1 MKTAKRFTAI
11 GLAGLMLLSI
21 TGCDSF
27 ITVKEPRE
35 TATPSVQVAPPAA
48 QPSRENPSR
57 TESAVETVA
66 KEQVQRRLNG
76 FYNTLEDPN
85 NYAVVEASQKN
96 LQDRPM
102 EELIQR
108 VNSIPGMDYF
118 PVGKT
123 YPEASQNA
131 KYLLANV
138 DYIENLRGRYKQ
150 DGSPLKVVDLAV
162 PLEAITVNG
171 FTATV
176 DPAYIVIRTDG
187 KEQYHD
193 GFTKRPIMLEQQT
206 DGQWYIVAAPNDTF
220 RW

>member
-1 MKTAKRFTAI
+1 MKTVQRFTAI

-21 TGCDSF
+21 TGCNNF
-27 ITVKEPRE
+27 ITVKEPKE
-35 TATPSVQVAPPAA
+35 TATPSVQAA
-48 QPSRENPSR
+48 SPSAQSPRDNKSR
-57 TESAVETVA
+57 TDTSNETVA

-85 NYAVVEASQKN
+85 NYAVVDAAHKTLKDS
-96 LQDRPM
+96 PT
-102 EELIQR
+102 EERIQR

-123 YPEASQNA
+123 YPEASKNA
-131 KYLLANV
+131 QYLLANV

-150 DGSPLKVVDLAV
+150 DGSALKEVNLTV

-176 DPAYIVIRTDG
+176 DPAYIVIRSDG

-193 GFTKRPIMLEQQT
+193 GFTKRPIILTQQT
-206 DGQWYIVAAPNDTF
+206 DGQWYLTPEPSDTF
-220 RW
+220 HW

>member
-1 MKTAKRFTAI
+1 MKTAQRFTAI

-21 TGCDSF
+21 TGCDNF
-27 ITVKEPRE
+27 ITVKEPRQ
-35 TATPSVQVAPPAA
+35 TATPSVQAASPSA
-48 QPSRENPSR
+48 QPSRGNSSSTDSPAEI
-57 TESAVETVA
+57 VA

-85 NYAVVEASQKN
+85 NYAVVEESQKN
-96 LQDRPM
+96 IQDRPM

-150 DGSPLKVVDLAV
+150 DGSALKEVNLTV

-176 DPAYIVIRTDG
+176 DPAYIVIRADG
-187 KEQYHD
+187 QEQYHD
-193 GFTKRPIMLEQQT
+193 GFTKQPITLTKQT
-206 DGQWYIVAAPNDTF
+206 DNQWYIITESNSSF

>member
-1 MKTAKRFTAI
+1 MQMIKSASSI
-11 GLAGLMLLSI
+11 ILSI
-21 TGCDSF
+21 ALLGTLTACDNF

-35 TATPSVQVAPPAA
+35 TETPSVQTASPSA
-48 QPSRENPSR
+48 QPSRGNPSM
-57 TESAVETVA
+57 TNTPNEIVA
-66 KEQVQRRLNG
+66 KEQVQQRLNG
-76 FYNTLEDPN
+76 FYNTLEDSN
-85 NYAVVEASQKN
+85 NYAVVEAAQKN

-108 VNSIPGMDYF
+108 VNSMPGMDYF

-150 DGSPLKVVDLAV
+150 DGSALKEVNLTV

-171 FTATV
+171 FTATI
-176 DPAYIVIRTDG
+176 DPAYIVIRVDG

-193 GFTKRPIMLEQQT
+193 GFTKRPITLTQQT
-206 DGQWYIVAAPNDTF
+206 DGQWYIITEPSDNY